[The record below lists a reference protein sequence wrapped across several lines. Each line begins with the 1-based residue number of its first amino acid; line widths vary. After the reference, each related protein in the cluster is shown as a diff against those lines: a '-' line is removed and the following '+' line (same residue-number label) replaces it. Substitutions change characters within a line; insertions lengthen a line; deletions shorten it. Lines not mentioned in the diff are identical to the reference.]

1 MRAYFTPE
9 RASNLFH
16 LLLVGMIGLVS
27 LRVVAHFAAH
37 LV

>member
-1 MRAYFTPE
+1 MRTYFTPE

-16 LLLVGMIGLVS
+16 LVLLAMIGLVS

-37 LV
+37 MV